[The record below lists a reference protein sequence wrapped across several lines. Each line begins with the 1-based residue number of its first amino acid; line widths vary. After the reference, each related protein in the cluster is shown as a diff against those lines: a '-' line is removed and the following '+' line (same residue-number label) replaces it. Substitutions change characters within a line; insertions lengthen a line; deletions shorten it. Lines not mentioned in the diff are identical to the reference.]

1 MAAGGYRRSLL
12 NPGQPRTQC
21 WHNPQRCICC
31 PKQNHSRKPQHPH
44 PHGEGVAENAGR
56 WQAGRNQIYT
66 AASYRS
72 NPKDT
77 QNPIGPFAPAAQLR
91 FASVIQRS
99 RVGRLTFSSPISTP
113 SSPAGVASFASRSAS
128 SHLAV
133 PPANQPAS
141 PPLCPPPGTKFA
153 FPLCEAHTPLAAL
166 QPGCFACLAAPR
178 PCHRGGRSSALHPSH
193 QCVIEAIPTLAAIN
207 TPVRLGNPLP
217 LAKHVSSLQ
226 GLPRGGGEC
235 HPLASP
241 DRLATH
247 DMTLSTRAHDASS
260 GLHAI
265 KATNLCTQLLP
276 RLRGAHG
283 QQLLYSI
290 SLAAGPVPWSHCHAT
305 SCLLLLTIIVI
316 RPIPQLLPSPVR
328 RQMLRRASS
337 MCTNQAVVRITHMSG
352 RALVETS
359 LVKPRGLFR
368 RCYCS
373 GAAVF
378 GHDQRP

>member
-1 MAAGGYRRSLL
+1 MLAQPPALHLLSKTKSFPQATAPAPTRRRRS
-12 NPGQPRTQC
+12 
-21 WHNPQRCICC
+21 
-31 PKQNHSRKPQHPH
+31 RKC
-44 PHGEGVAENAGR
+44 
-56 WQAGRNQIYT
+56 WQARRNQIYT

-72 NPKDT
+72 KNPGYS
-77 QNPIGPFAPAAQLR
+77 GPNRPLC
-91 FASVIQRS
+91 
-99 RVGRLTFSSPISTP
+99 P
-113 SSPAGVASFASRSAS
+113 SSPATFCLRHPTLTCWPFDFQQPNHHPQLSSRRRLLRLEVSF
-128 SHLAV
+128 L
-133 PPANQPAS
+133 PPRCSPGQSAS
-141 PPLCPPPGTKFA
+141 PPAPLSSSGNQVRLSPFA
-153 FPLCEAHTPLAAL
+153 RPTPLAAL
-166 QPGCFACLAAPR
+166 RPGCFACLAAPR

-241 DRLATH
+241 DRLPTH
-247 DMTLSTRAHDASS
+247 DMTLSTRTHDASS
-260 GLHAI
+260 GLHAT

-290 SLAAGPVPWSHCHAT
+290 SLTAGPVPWSHCHANVLPPPPDHRRHPLHP
-305 SCLLLLTIIVI
+305 SIIPPPRAAPDATPALKHVHH
-316 RPIPQLLPSPVR
+316 PSRGSDHAHV
-328 RQMLRRASS
+328 
-337 MCTNQAVVRITHMSG
+337 

-359 LVKPRGLFR
+359 HLKPRGLFR

-378 GHDQRP
+378 GHDHRP